1 MKFAEAEG
9 LRWGQTYPQE
19 PKLNPWF
26 GTLTAR
32 EQDVLALSRAQA
44 PDAGFRNVSQSLG
57 RVHTASWCKDTK
69 KRVAPTMLPG
79 QLLFLEL
86 VKPPRLMLDQEALLF
101 QGFPAPQFLKLV
113 ETEGI
118 DVYECSAAA
127 SGSVRKRSGPGRKWL
142 TESLT
147 ADLAGNAMALPVLLA
162 IVQSAV
168 ASLLFRPD
176 SRASTR
182 EETADALSAL
192 GILADL

>member
-1 MKFAEAEG
+1 M
-9 LRWGQTYPQE
+9 
-19 PKLNPWF
+19 
-26 GTLTAR
+26 
-32 EQDVLALSRAQA
+32 LALSRAQA

-57 RVHTASWCKDTK
+57 RVHTASLCKDTK

-192 GILADL
+192 GIFADL